1 MNTIITYIE
10 ERINRLEKVRDKNGF
25 TNDIECQSRYC
36 LAYGG
41 ITELQAVL
49 NKIKETSWN

>member
-10 ERINRLEKVRDKNGF
+10 ERIETLRKEKTWLASKNISEYICIMYAIG
-25 TNDIECQSRYC
+25 
-36 LAYGG
+36 
-41 ITELQAVL
+41 ELQAVL